1 MSGLWGLGCPWG
13 LVSGKGVLPPLMK
26 SLELLGGFGVLEA
39 RLWYNRPGSWKDSRE
54 GWALRTSGL
63 GQHNELV
70 LLTTLLY
77 LKTWSHD
84 VPQSFHSLCCSCWLR
99 VSFKMLCRKQQA
111 PHSRAFSHF
120 FFFFFSQSFRVGIRT
135 FFKPH
140 CPRLDSQEE
149 VGGSLEDENTG
160 PNSGMK

>member
-13 LVSGKGVLPPLMK
+13 LVSGRGVLPPLMK
-26 SLELLGGFGVLEA
+26 SLELLGGFRVLEA

-120 FFFFFSQSFRVGIRT
+120 FFFFSLRALGLGLEHSSNHTVLGWIPKRKWVGPWRMRT
-135 FFKPH
+135 
-140 CPRLDSQEE
+140 QAQIQ
-149 VGGSLEDENTG
+149 G
-160 PNSGMK
+160 